1 MQTTTTSAGETA
13 ALGRTLAR
21 QLKPGDVVALS
32 GQLGSGKTCFVQGV
46 CEALGVRTHVGS
58 PTFTL
63 INEYPA
69 PFGTVVHIDLYRI
82 SSMRELAA
90 LGIQEYFTERCI
102 CLVEWPELAG
112 PLLPPGHFT
121 VGFRHGGGDTER
133 VITIDGGRQ

>member
-46 CEALGVRTHVGS
+46 CEALGVGTHVGS

-63 INEYPA
+63 INEYPT
-69 PFGTVVHIDLYRI
+69 PFGTVVHVDLYRI
-82 SSMRELAA
+82 SSPRELAA